1 MKLMSSLFLFSGT
14 GAGLY
19 LDDSL
24 FWGFIA
30 PTIVLGIIAILL
42 AFEKKED
49 LWIVG

>member
-24 FWGFIA
+24 FWLFMV
-30 PTIVLGIIAILL
+30 PTMILAIIGLIY
-42 AFEKKED
+42 E
-49 LWIVG
+49 